1 MYNFC
6 ARAARR
12 GERAGRNQGGFIIKS
27 PTDTRKLLRA
37 MLPFA
42 TIMLPMVIFAL
53 LGLYIS
59 ATARAIT
66 SAESLWAKGERDA
79 VFFLER
85 YSYTR
90 APGDYYAFLSGLE
103 RQQAFQDARLLMD
116 APAPDYK
123 AVKAK
128 LLAGGLD
135 EQDVPGV
142 YTLFV
147 RLRHVQPFK
156 DVIDAWALADRPLR
170 VLPVLGNRLRQGF
183 LLNDIDEDEVR
194 VIRGIAHQ
202 AGADAREP
210 AEEFARL
217 LGNAFR
223 PIFTVLSFAVVLL
236 GLALLF
242 LLTPR
247 LRRLQDENRKF
258 SDALH
263 AEKNLVASTLDAV
276 GDAVVGTDLHGNVT
290 YLNAVAR
297 TMLGVKREAESS
309 QPLEKLCRIYDMS
322 KSESGDLL
330 NFEWM
335 RKQASRKQQYPH
347 VKLHPLANG
356 SDHMVSMV
364 LTPVPDS
371 KGKVGGLVLALRD
384 KSAEM
389 QYLSNLSWQA
399 AHDALTGLYNRREFE
414 HRLEKVLQHREEFP
428 HAQHALLFVDL
439 DQFKLINDTH
449 GHSAGDELLKQIAQ
463 LLVDTLDSSDV
474 VARLGGDEFGVLLS
488 IPRGETAQHKAARLL
503 KAIDEARIRWQE
515 VQLSVTASI
524 GIVSLNKETQTL
536 SEAMQMVDIACYL
549 AKERGRNRIQTY
561 GEDDAEFKVRSHE
574 MGWVQRLRDAL
585 EEDRFCLYA
594 QEVVPLSEAGAHGR
608 HFEVL
613 IRLYE
618 RDGTVIQPIQFI
630 PAAERFG
637 LMPEIDRFVI
647 LRAFE
652 TLAALRR
659 AGKEEVSFCSI
670 NLSGTSF
677 GDESLLEY
685 IRENLKRFRITPGA
699 ICFEIT
705 ETAAIGNLA
714 KAESFISALKAMGC
728 HFALDDFG
736 VGMSS
741 FGYLK
746 RLDVDYLKIDG
757 SFVKEML
764 VDQTDRTMVEM
775 INNLGHVTGKKTIAE
790 FVGSAE
796 ILEALKLIGVDYA
809 QGFYVGKPQ
818 PFSRAPKLKKDEPP
832 PPSKPSLDAGSL
844 TLAD

>member
-1 MYNFC
+1 
-6 ARAARR
+6 
-12 GERAGRNQGGFIIKS
+12 
-27 PTDTRKLLRA
+27 
-37 MLPFA
+37 
-42 TIMLPMVIFAL
+42 MVIFTL
-53 LGLYIS
+53 IGLYIL

-79 VFFLER
+79 IHFLER
-85 YSYTR
+85 YSHTR
-90 APGDYYAFLSGLE
+90 DPKDYYAFLSGLE
-103 RQQAFQDARLLMD
+103 AQQAFHEARRAME
-116 APAPDYK
+116 APHPEYAL
-123 AVKAK
+123 AKAK
-128 LLAGGLD
+128 LIAGGL
-135 EQDVPGV
+135 EEEDVPGV
-142 YTLFV
+142 YVLFTH
-147 RLRHVQPFK
+147 LRHSQPFK
-156 DVIDAWALADRPLR
+156 DVIDTWSLADRPLR
-170 VLPVLGNRLRQGF
+170 VLPVLGKRLRHGF
-183 LLNDIDEDEVR
+183 LLNNIDEEELQA
-194 VIRGIAHQ
+194 IRALVHQ
-202 AGADAREP
+202 AGADVREP
-210 AEEFARL
+210 AADFARL

-223 PIFTVLSFAVVLL
+223 PMLMVLSIATVLIGL
-236 GLALLF
+236 GLLF
-242 LLTPR
+242 FLVRR
-247 LRRLQDENRKF
+247 LRLLLEENRRYF
-258 SDALH
+258 EALH
-263 AEKNLVASTLDAV
+263 AEKNRVASTLDAV
-276 GDAVVGTDLHGNVT
+276 GDAVVGTDLRGNVT
-290 YLNAVAR
+290 YLNTVAH
-297 TMLGVKREAESS
+297 TMLDISRGKTQSK
-309 QPLEKLCRIYDMS
+309 PLEELCRIYDMS
-322 KSESGDLL
+322 NSEGGDLL
-330 NFEWM
+330 SFEWL
-335 RKQASRKQQYPH
+335 RTQASRKQQYPH
-347 VKLHPLANG
+347 VKLHLLASG
-356 SDHMVSMV
+356 VDHMVSMV

-371 KGKVGGLVLALRD
+371 NGKVGGLVLALRD
-384 KSAEM
+384 KSVEM

-414 HRLEKVLQHREEFP
+414 HRLGKVLQHREEFP

-463 LLVDTLDSSDV
+463 LLVDTLDSGDV
-474 VARLGGDEFGVLLS
+474 VARLGGDEFGVLLTL
-488 IPRGETAQHKAARLL
+488 PRGETAQRKAARLL
-503 KAIDEARIRWQE
+503 DAIDNARIRWQE
-515 VQLSVTASI
+515 VQLSATASI
-524 GIVSLNKETQTL
+524 GIVVLNQETQTL
-536 SEAMQMVDIACYL
+536 AEAMQMVDIACYL

-561 GEDDAEFKVRSHE
+561 GEDDAELKVRSHE

-594 QEVVPLSEAGAHGR
+594 QEVVPLNEAGAHGR

-809 QGFYVGKPQ
+809 QGYHVGKPQ
-818 PFSRAPKLKKDEPP
+818 PFSRVPQLKKDEPP
-832 PPSKPSLDAGSL
+832 PQPKPSSLDAGSL

>member
-1 MYNFC
+1 
-6 ARAARR
+6 
-12 GERAGRNQGGFIIKS
+12 
-27 PTDTRKLLRA
+27 

-59 ATARAIT
+59 ATARALT

-79 VFFLER
+79 VYFLER
-85 YSYTR
+85 YSWTR
-90 APGDYYAFLSGLE
+90 DPGDYYAFLGGLE
-103 RQQAFQDARLLMD
+103 TLQAFYEARLLMD
-116 APAPDYK
+116 APSPDYK
-123 AVKAK
+123 TTKVK
-128 LLAGGLD
+128 LLAAGLD

-156 DVIDAWALADRPLR
+156 DVIDTWSVADRPLR
-170 VLPVLGNRLRQGF
+170 ALPVLGSRLRQGF
-183 LLNDIDEDEVR
+183 LLNDIDEEEVR
-194 VIRGIAHQ
+194 VIRNIVHQ
-202 AGADAREP
+202 AGTDVREP
-210 AEEFARL
+210 ARDFARL

-223 PIFTVLSFAVVLL
+223 PIFTVLSIAVVLL
-236 GLALLF
+236 GLSLLF

-247 LRRLQDENRKF
+247 LRRLQDENRQF
-258 SDALH
+258 SEELH

-276 GDAVVGTDLHGNVT
+276 GDAVVGTDLRGNVT

-297 TMLGVKREAESS
+297 TMLGVGRETEEGAR
-309 QPLEKLCRIYDMS
+309 PLAKLCRIYDMS

-330 NFEWM
+330 SFEWM
-335 RKQASRKQQYPH
+335 RTQASRKQQYPH
-347 VKLHPLANG
+347 VKLHSLAG
-356 SDHMVSMV
+356 GGADQMVSMV

-384 KSAEM
+384 KSVEM

-463 LLVDTLDSSDV
+463 LLVESLDSADL
-474 VARLGGDEFGVLLS
+474 VARLGGDEFGVLLTV
-488 IPRGETAQHKAARLL
+488 PRGETAQGKAARLL

-524 GIVSLNKETQTL
+524 GIVALNQKTQTL
-536 SEAMQMVDIACYL
+536 AEAMQMVDIACYL

-561 GEDDAEFKVRSHE
+561 GEDDAELKVRSHE

-585 EEDRFCLYA
+585 EEDRLCLYA
-594 QEVVPLSEAGAHGR
+594 QQVAPISAAAQQEGHGGS

-618 RDGTVIQPIQFI
+618 RDGTIIPPVQFI

-647 LRAFE
+647 TRAIE

-659 AGKEEVSFCSI
+659 AGKPEVAFCSI

-677 GDESLLEY
+677 GDESLLKY
-685 IRENLKRFRITPGA
+685 IRENLTRFRIAAGS

-714 KAESFISALKAMGC
+714 KAEAFIRSLKEMGC

-809 QGFYVGKPQ
+809 QGYHVGKPQ

-832 PPSKPSLDAGSL
+832 PSPKPSLDAGSL

>member
-1 MYNFC
+1 M
-6 ARAARR
+6 
-12 GERAGRNQGGFIIKS
+12 KS
-27 PTDTRKLLRA
+27 QHDTRKLLKA
-37 MLPFA
+37 ILPFVI
-42 TIMLPMVIFAL
+42 IMTPMVLFAL

-66 SAESLWAKGERDA
+66 SAESLWAKGQRDA
-79 VFFLER
+79 VYFLER
-85 YSYTR
+85 YSWTR
-90 APGDYYAFLSGLE
+90 DPGDYYAFLGGLE
-103 RQQAFQDARLLMD
+103 VQRAFRDARLIMD

-123 AVKAK
+123 AAKAK
-128 LLAGGLD
+128 LLAAGLD

-147 RLRHVQPFK
+147 RLRNVQPFK
-156 DVIDAWALADRPLR
+156 DVLDTWTLADRPLR
-170 VLPVLGNRLRQGF
+170 VLPMLGARLRQGF
-183 LLNDIDEDEVR
+183 LLNDIDDDEVR
-194 VIRGIAHQ
+194 IIRSIAHQ
-202 AGADAREP
+202 AGTDVREP
-210 AEEFARL
+210 AREFARL

-223 PIFTVLSFAVVLL
+223 PIFTVLSIAVVLL
-236 GLALLF
+236 GLGLLF

-247 LRRLQDENRKF
+247 LRRLQDENRQF
-258 SDALH
+258 SEALH

-276 GDAVVGTDLHGNVT
+276 GDAVIGTDLAGNVT
-290 YLNAVAR
+290 YLNTAAR
-297 TMLGVKREAESS
+297 AMLAGGREEHLL

-322 KSESGDLL
+322 KSEGGDLL
-330 NFEWM
+330 NFKWL
-335 RKQASRKQQYPH
+335 RTQASRKQQYPH
-347 VKLHPLANG
+347 VKLKLLDKTG
-356 SDHMVSMV
+356 TEHMVSMV
-364 LTPVPDS
+364 LTPVPDLR
-371 KGKVGGLVLALRD
+371 GKVGGLVLALRD
-384 KSAEM
+384 KSVEM

-399 AHDALTGLYNRREFE
+399 SHDALTGLYNRREFE
-414 HRLEKVLQHREEFP
+414 HRLDKVLQHREEFP

-463 LLVDTLDSSDV
+463 LLVDTLDSADL

-488 IPRGETAQHKAARLL
+488 LPRGETAQGKAARLL
-503 KAIDEARIRWQE
+503 NAIDEARIRWQE
-515 VQLSVTASI
+515 VQLTVTASI
-524 GIVSLNKETQTL
+524 GIVALNRETQTL

-561 GEDDAEFKVRSHE
+561 GEDDAELKVRSHE

-585 EEDRFCLYA
+585 EEDRLCLYA
-594 QEVVPLSEAGAHGR
+594 QEVVPIHEAAAHGR

-618 RDGTVIQPIQFI
+618 RDGTIIPPVQFI

-647 LRAFE
+647 TRAFE
-652 TLAALRR
+652 TLAMLRR
-659 AGKEEVSFCSI
+659 AGKEEVAFCSI

-685 IRENLKRFRITPGA
+685 IRENLKRFRVAPGT

-714 KAESFISALKAMGC
+714 KAESFISALKSMGC

-809 QGFYVGKPQ
+809 QGFHVGKPQ
-818 PFSRAPKLKKDEPP
+818 PFSRVPQPKKEEPSP
-832 PPSKPSLDAGSL
+832 PTPSLDAGGL